1 VDRTQNLVDVFAAQL
16 DAMTDAYMSWSLA
29 MSEEGIGSEY
39 VQPET
44 SIVEDMQCVLVVDL
58 FSTSSFF
65 FPCLT

>member
-1 VDRTQNLVDVFAAQL
+1 VDRTQNLVDAFAAQL

-29 MSEEGIGSEY
+29 MAEEGVGGEY

-44 SIVEDMQCVLVVDL
+44 SVVEDTQRVLVVDL